1 MDTYW
6 LECKDG
12 GIARAAELDLPSFFE
27 DVRPVFMRRLREE
40 GTLWCEPYSRR
51 DLWYLNRRP
60 NPCIVRLSQPNL
72 IDHLKRPGQGR
83 KNRLSHPNL
92 HITPVKVTPQ
102 SQSSIES
109 QDSGT
114 YECTRSTTPCPP
126 SYSPASQRSRYS
138 QPNLPTLLISY
149 DRRSG
154 GSPDRRIR
162 MSQPTLNS
170 SLSGIN
176 SFNFVSMNRSSG
188 GGRLSYTSL
197 RATSGDNSINEEE
210 RLSTPNVHV
219 LGGSGSPR
227 GSLTME
233 RSSSRLSQPDVRRF
247 ILRQDKRERLS
258 QPTLVTGDY
267 YPGRTQQRL
276 SQPCLSSGTIGMHS
290 PSPPPYPLKHK
301 RFGPAF
307 LQASQRDRLSQLDIG
322 SKYRNIK
329 DLSGGGGGGGGGGN
343 NAANVKFN
351 RDRFSIPE
359 LETQNDLRLM
369 AGTPKQRFSLDSQ
382 LTKQRYSL
390 DSQDSCKSRLLPI
403 ASSPIFEHQQMKTEE
418 LMGMS
423 SDRLKSPTCEGLQ
436 SVIVASTSPIFPPG
450 ERRFLAPDFP
460 FTGRKTSTP
469 SKSPPKS
476 EVIPFSKRSGKPP
489 PIPVR
494 ERMSVPEIRNSSLRR
509 LLDPPARQRH
519 SIAGN
524 LRQSLFSPVK
534 LPEFGTSSRKSPR
547 YSIDDA
553 LEKLKRIEKE
563 ENRRNYET
571 SERQEVKEQE
581 EQRQRQQQQQEKE
594 PKHIQ
599 RHYSYTYETPGS
611 DDSGSASTLGKLSV
625 GGTPKRK
632 FLESNFDENE
642 QVITTVIETEIP
654 MILPSTPAKYAKKPQ
669 AYSCD
674 TPKWIRK
681 YLSLETES
689 PKITQRKTSAP
700 GQILR
705 SNSRRNS
712 RRKSS
717 LESIET
723 VTKKPEEKARSKSAS
738 CEERSMA
745 EQKGG
750 VRETYVRIVPS
761 NNAQQENR
769 YEVGVETAGTWTKT
783 DGRGFY
789 GDDTDTDDSTSI

>member
-1 MDTYW
+1 M
-6 LECKDG
+6 
-12 GIARAAELDLPSFFE
+12 
-27 DVRPVFMRRLREE
+27 
-40 GTLWCEPYSRR
+40 
-51 DLWYLNRRP
+51 
-60 NPCIVRLSQPNL
+60 
-72 IDHLKRPGQGR
+72 
-83 KNRLSHPNL
+83 
-92 HITPVKVTPQ
+92 TPVKTQPQ

-114 YECTRSTTPCPP
+114 YEGTRSTTPCPP

-176 SFNFVSMNRSSG
+176 FVGMNRAV

-197 RATSGDNSINEEE
+197 RAASGDNSINEEE
-210 RLSTPNVHV
+210 RLSTPNVHA
-219 LGGSGSPR
+219 LSGSGSPR

-247 ILRQDKRERLS
+247 VLRQDKRERLS

-267 YPGRTQQRL
+267 YPGRGQQRL
-276 SQPCLSSGTIGMHS
+276 SQPCLSTGREMIGGIGVHS
-290 PSPPPYPLKHK
+290 PSPPPFPLKHK
-301 RFGPAF
+301 RFAPAA

-322 SKYRNIK
+322 AKYRNIK
-329 DLSGGGGGGGGGGN
+329 DPSGSGGGDGGGAGDGSGSVSQ
-343 NAANVKFN
+343 VKFN

-382 LTKQRYSL
+382 LAKQRFSL
-390 DSQDSCKSRLLPI
+390 ESQDSCKSRLLPI
-403 ASSPIFEHQQMKTEE
+403 ASSPIFEHQQMKTDEDAVTP
-418 LMGMS
+418 GTTS
-423 SDRLKSPTCEGLQ
+423 GRLKSPTCEGLE

-450 ERRFLAPDFP
+450 ERRFLSPESF
-460 FTGRKTSTP
+460 RKPSSTSP
-469 SKSPPKS
+469 SPPKPD
-476 EVIPFSKRSGKPP
+476 VAATAVKKIRGGKPP

-509 LLDPPARQRH
+509 LLDPPVRQRH

-524 LRQSLFSPVK
+524 LRQSLLSPVK
-534 LPEFGTSSRKSPR
+534 LSEVPVKFGTSGKKSPR

-563 ENRRNYET
+563 ENRRNEEEEP
-571 SERQEVKEQE
+571 SDVKSQEDDSRRQD
-581 EQRQRQQQQQEKE
+581 RQRDQQRKQE

-599 RHYSYTYETPGS
+599 RHYSYTYETPGGDEVGGALS
-611 DDSGSASTLGKLSV
+611 ILGKLNIANL
-625 GGTPKRK
+625 GTPKRK
-632 FLESNFDENE
+632 YLESNFDENE
-642 QVITTVIETEIP
+642 QVITTVIETETP
-654 MILPSTPAKYAKKPQ
+654 MILPSTPAKYTKKAQ
-669 AYSCD
+669 AYSSE

-681 YLSLETES
+681 YLECDS
-689 PKITQRKTSAP
+689 PRITR
-700 GQILR
+700 R
-705 SNSRRNS
+705 SSTTGSTIKDQVIRTNRRNS

-717 LESIET
+717 LESIDA
-723 VTKKPEEKARSKSAS
+723 VTKKPEEKIRSKSVS
-738 CEERSMA
+738 CEQRGSLSIA
-745 EQKGG
+745 EPKNG

-761 NNAQQENR
+761 NNAQGENR
-769 YEVGVETAGTWTKT
+769 YEVGVETTTTATATATTITATTTTTTWANV
-783 DGRGFY
+783 DNRGPY

>member
-1 MDTYW
+1 
-6 LECKDG
+6 
-12 GIARAAELDLPSFFE
+12 
-27 DVRPVFMRRLREE
+27 
-40 GTLWCEPYSRR
+40 
-51 DLWYLNRRP
+51 
-60 NPCIVRLSQPNL
+60 
-72 IDHLKRPGQGR
+72 
-83 KNRLSHPNL
+83 
-92 HITPVKVTPQ
+92 
-102 SQSSIES
+102 
-109 QDSGT
+109 
-114 YECTRSTTPCPP
+114 
-126 SYSPASQRSRYS
+126 
-138 QPNLPTLLISY
+138 
-149 DRRSG
+149 
-154 GSPDRRIR
+154 

-176 SFNFVSMNRSSG
+176 FFSMNRG
-188 GGRLSYTSL
+188 VGVGRLSYTSL
-197 RATSGDNSINEEE
+197 RAASGDNSINEEE

-247 ILRQDKRERLS
+247 ALRQDKRERLS

-267 YPGRTQQRL
+267 YPGRGQQRL
-276 SQPCLSSGTIGMHS
+276 SQPCLSSGYREVSGIGVVPS
-290 PSPPPYPLKHK
+290 PSPPPFPLKHK
-301 RFGPAF
+301 RFVPPV

-322 SKYRNIK
+322 AKYRNIK
-329 DLSGGGGGGGGGGN
+329 DLGGGG
-343 NAANVKFN
+343 AAQVKFN

-359 LETQNDLRLM
+359 LETQNDLRLI

-382 LTKQRYSL
+382 LTKQRFSL

-403 ASSPIFEHQQMKTEE
+403 ASSPIFEHQQMKTED
-418 LMGMS
+418 LTGIT

-460 FTGRKTSTP
+460 FAGRKMSTSP
-469 SKSPPKS
+469 SPPKAG
-476 EVIPFSKRSGKPP
+476 EIAKTVRASGKPP

-509 LLDPPARQRH
+509 LLDPPVRQRH

-524 LRQSLFSPVK
+524 LRQSLLSPVK
-534 LPEFGTSSRKSPR
+534 LPEFATGRKSPR

-563 ENRRNYET
+563 ENRRNQET
-571 SERQEVKEQE
+571 SEEKGQEAKEQD
-581 EQRQRQQQQQEKE
+581 QQQQQEQQQE

-599 RHYSYTYETPGS
+599 RHYSYTYETSGS
-611 DDSGSASTLGKLSV
+611 DESGSVSTLGKMSV

-632 FLESNFDENE
+632 YLESNFDENE
-642 QVITTVIETEIP
+642 QVITTVIETEVP
-654 MILPSTPAKYAKKPQ
+654 MILPSTPGKYAKKVQ
-669 AYSCD
+669 AYSSE

-681 YLSLETES
+681 YLENES
-689 PKITQRKTSAP
+689 PKIGRRTSTSAKD
-700 GQILR
+700 QIAR
-705 SNSRRNS
+705 TNRRNS

-723 VTKKPEEKARSKSAS
+723 VTKKPEEKIRSKSAS
-738 CEERSMA
+738 CEERSIKSVM
-745 EQKGG
+745 EQPLSG
-750 VRETYVRIVPS
+750 VKETYVRIVPS
-761 NNAQQENR
+761 NNAQEENR
-769 YEVGVETAGTWTKT
+769 YEVGVESTATSWTKT
-783 DGRGFY
+783 DGRGLY

>member
-1 MDTYW
+1 
-6 LECKDG
+6 
-12 GIARAAELDLPSFFE
+12 
-27 DVRPVFMRRLREE
+27 
-40 GTLWCEPYSRR
+40 
-51 DLWYLNRRP
+51 
-60 NPCIVRLSQPNL
+60 
-72 IDHLKRPGQGR
+72 
-83 KNRLSHPNL
+83 
-92 HITPVKVTPQ
+92 
-102 SQSSIES
+102 
-109 QDSGT
+109 
-114 YECTRSTTPCPP
+114 
-126 SYSPASQRSRYS
+126 
-138 QPNLPTLLISY
+138 
-149 DRRSG
+149 
-154 GSPDRRIR
+154 

-176 SFNFVSMNRSSG
+176 SFNFVGMNRSSG

-210 RLSTPNVHV
+210 RLSTPNVHA

-247 ILRQDKRERLS
+247 ALRHDKRERLS

-267 YPGRTQQRL
+267 YPGRVQQRL
-276 SQPCLSSGTIGMHS
+276 SQPCLSSGMHLS
-290 PSPPPYPLKHK
+290 SSPPPFPLKHK
-301 RFGPAF
+301 RFGPAV
-307 LQASQRDRLSQLDIG
+307 LQVSQRDRLSQLDIG

-329 DLSGGGGGGGGGGN
+329 DLGGGGGGGGGGSS
-343 NAANVKFN
+343 AAQVKFN

-359 LETQNDLRLM
+359 LETQNDLRLI

-382 LTKQRYSL
+382 LTKQRFSL

-418 LMGMS
+418 LMGIT

-460 FTGRKTSTP
+460 FTGRKTSTSP
-469 SKSPPKS
+469 SPPKS
-476 EVIPFSKRSGKPP
+476 EIIPFGKTGRSSGKPP

-524 LRQSLFSPVK
+524 LRQSLLSPMK
-534 LPEFGTSSRKSPR
+534 LPEFGTGRKSPR

-563 ENRRNYET
+563 ENRRNQEA
-571 SERQEVKEQE
+571 SENRRREAKDQD
-581 EQRQRQQQQQEKE
+581 QQQQQEKE

-611 DDSGSASTLGKLSV
+611 DESGSVSTLGKLSV

-654 MILPSTPAKYAKKPQ
+654 MIMPSTPGKYAKKAQ
-669 AYSCD
+669 AYSNE

-681 YLSLETES
+681 YLENES
-689 PKITQRKTSAP
+689 PKVGVRKISATDKD
-700 GQILR
+700 QIVRTNRR
-705 SNSRRNS
+705 SS

-717 LESIET
+717 LESIES

-738 CEERSMA
+738 CEERIA
-745 EQKGG
+745 KELLEQKGG
-750 VRETYVRIVPS
+750 IRETYVRIVPS
-761 NNAQQENR
+761 NNAQQENK
-769 YEVGVETAGTWTKT
+769 YEVGVETTAWTKT
-783 DGRGFY
+783 DGRGLY

>member
-1 MDTYW
+1 
-6 LECKDG
+6 
-12 GIARAAELDLPSFFE
+12 
-27 DVRPVFMRRLREE
+27 
-40 GTLWCEPYSRR
+40 
-51 DLWYLNRRP
+51 
-60 NPCIVRLSQPNL
+60 
-72 IDHLKRPGQGR
+72 
-83 KNRLSHPNL
+83 
-92 HITPVKVTPQ
+92 
-102 SQSSIES
+102 
-109 QDSGT
+109 
-114 YECTRSTTPCPP
+114 
-126 SYSPASQRSRYS
+126 
-138 QPNLPTLLISY
+138 
-149 DRRSG
+149 
-154 GSPDRRIR
+154 

-176 SFNFVSMNRSSG
+176 FFGMNRG
-188 GGRLSYTSL
+188 VGVGRLSYTSL
-197 RATSGDNSINEEE
+197 RAASGDNSINEEE
-210 RLSTPNVHV
+210 RLSAPNVHGGS

-247 ILRQDKRERLS
+247 ALRQEKRERLS

-267 YPGRTQQRL
+267 YPGRVHQRL
-276 SQPCLSSGTIGMHS
+276 SQPCLSSGYREVGGIGVVHS
-290 PSPPPYPLKHK
+290 PSPPPFPLKHK
-301 RFGPAF
+301 RFVPVV

-322 SKYRNIK
+322 AKYRNIK
-329 DLSGGGGGGGGGGN
+329 DLGGGGGV
-343 NAANVKFN
+343 AQVKFN

-359 LETQNDLRLM
+359 LETQNDLRLI

-382 LTKQRYSL
+382 LTKQRFSL

-418 LMGMS
+418 LTGMT

-460 FTGRKTSTP
+460 FGRKLSTSP
-469 SKSPPKS
+469 SPPKAG
-476 EVIPFSKRSGKPP
+476 EIAKTARASGKPP
-489 PIPVR
+489 PIPLR

-524 LRQSLFSPVK
+524 LRQSLLSPVK
-534 LPEFGTSSRKSPR
+534 LPEFATGGRKSPR

-563 ENRRNYET
+563 ENRRNQEA
-571 SERQEVKEQE
+571 SEEKGQDAKEQDQQE
-581 EQRQRQQQQQEKE
+581 QQQQE

-599 RHYSYTYETPGS
+599 RHYSYTYETSGS
-611 DDSGSASTLGKLSV
+611 DESGSVSTLGKMSV

-632 FLESNFDENE
+632 YLESNFDENE
-642 QVITTVIETEIP
+642 QVITTVIETEVPI
-654 MILPSTPAKYAKKPQ
+654 ILPSTPGKYAKRVQ
-669 AYSCD
+669 GYSNE

-681 YLSLETES
+681 YLENDS
-689 PKITQRKTSAP
+689 PRIGRKTSTSAKD
-700 GQILR
+700 QIAR
-705 SNSRRNS
+705 TNRRNS

-723 VTKKPEEKARSKSAS
+723 VTKKPEEKTRSKSAS
-738 CEERSMA
+738 CEERCIKDLTEGLQSL
-745 EQKGG
+745 GG

-761 NNAQQENR
+761 SNAQEENR
-769 YEVGVETAGTWTKT
+769 YEVGVEPTAASWTKT
-783 DGRGFY
+783 DGRGLY

>member
-1 MDTYW
+1 M
-6 LECKDG
+6 
-12 GIARAAELDLPSFFE
+12 
-27 DVRPVFMRRLREE
+27 
-40 GTLWCEPYSRR
+40 
-51 DLWYLNRRP
+51 NRCP

-72 IDHLKRPGQGR
+72 IDHLKRPNQGR

-92 HITPVKVTPQ
+92 HITPVKAPPQ

-114 YECTRSTTPCPP
+114 YSTTPCPP

-176 SFNFVSMNRSSG
+176 FFSMNRG
-188 GGRLSYTSL
+188 VGVGRLSYTSL
-197 RATSGDNSINEEE
+197 RAASGDNSINEEE

-247 ILRQDKRERLS
+247 ALRQDKRERLS

-267 YPGRTQQRL
+267 YPGRGQQRL
-276 SQPCLSSGTIGMHS
+276 SQPCLSSGYREVSGIGVVPS
-290 PSPPPYPLKHK
+290 PSPPPFPLKHK
-301 RFGPAF
+301 RFVPPV

-322 SKYRNIK
+322 AKYRNIK
-329 DLSGGGGGGGGGGN
+329 DLGSG
-343 NAANVKFN
+343 AAQVKFN

-359 LETQNDLRLM
+359 LETQNDLRLI

-382 LTKQRYSL
+382 LTKQRFSL

-403 ASSPIFEHQQMKTEE
+403 ASSPIFEHQQMKTED
-418 LMGMS
+418 LTGIT

-460 FTGRKTSTP
+460 FSGRKMSTSP
-469 SKSPPKS
+469 SPPKAG
-476 EVIPFSKRSGKPP
+476 EIAKTMRASGKPP

-509 LLDPPARQRH
+509 LLDPPVRQRH

-524 LRQSLFSPVK
+524 LRHSLLSPVK
-534 LPEFGTSSRKSPR
+534 LPEFATGSRKSPR

-563 ENRRNYET
+563 ENRRNQET
-571 SERQEVKEQE
+571 SEEKVQESKEQD
-581 EQRQRQQQQQEKE
+581 QQQEQQQE

-599 RHYSYTYETPGS
+599 RHYSYTYETSGS
-611 DDSGSASTLGKLSV
+611 DESGSVSTLGKMSV

-632 FLESNFDENE
+632 YLESNFDENE
-642 QVITTVIETEIP
+642 QVITTVIETEVP
-654 MILPSTPAKYAKKPQ
+654 MILPSTPGKYAKKVQ
-669 AYSCD
+669 AYSSE

-681 YLSLETES
+681 YLENES
-689 PKITQRKTSAP
+689 PKIGRRTSTSVKD
-700 GQILR
+700 QIAR
-705 SNSRRNS
+705 TNRRNS

-723 VTKKPEEKARSKSAS
+723 VTKKPEEKIRSKSAS
-738 CEERSMA
+738 CEERSIKSVM
-745 EQKGG
+745 EQPLSG

-761 NNAQQENR
+761 NNAQEENR
-769 YEVGVETAGTWTKT
+769 YEVGVESTVTSWTKT
-783 DGRGFY
+783 DGRGLY

>member
-1 MDTYW
+1 M
-6 LECKDG
+6 
-12 GIARAAELDLPSFFE
+12 
-27 DVRPVFMRRLREE
+27 
-40 GTLWCEPYSRR
+40 
-51 DLWYLNRRP
+51 
-60 NPCIVRLSQPNL
+60 
-72 IDHLKRPGQGR
+72 
-83 KNRLSHPNL
+83 
-92 HITPVKVTPQ
+92 
-102 SQSSIES
+102 SIES

-176 SFNFVSMNRSSG
+176 SFNFSMSRGSG

-197 RATSGDNSINEEE
+197 RAASGDNSINEEE
-210 RLSTPNVHV
+210 RLSTPNVHA
-219 LGGSGSPR
+219 LGGSVSPR

-276 SQPCLSSGTIGMHS
+276 SQPCLSSGGIGMHS

-301 RFGPAF
+301 RFGPAV

-322 SKYRNIK
+322 AKYRNIK
-329 DLSGGGGGGGGGGN
+329 ELGAGGN
-343 NAANVKFN
+343 ASQVKFN

-359 LETQNDLRLM
+359 LETQNDLRLI

-382 LTKQRYSL
+382 LAKQRFSL

-418 LMGMS
+418 LMGIT

-460 FTGRKTSTP
+460 FTSRKM
-469 SKSPPKS
+469 SKSPSPPPKS
-476 EVIPFSKRSGKPP
+476 EVITKSARSGKPP
-489 PIPVR
+489 PIPIR

-524 LRQSLFSPVK
+524 LRQSLLSPVK
-534 LPEFGTSSRKSPR
+534 LPEFGTGGRKSTR

-563 ENRRNYET
+563 ENRRNQET
-571 SERQEVKEQE
+571 SEIKEQE
-581 EQRQRQQQQQEKE
+581 VREQDQQQEKE

-611 DDSGSASTLGKLSV
+611 DESSVGRLSV

-654 MILPSTPAKYAKKPQ
+654 MILPSTPGKYGKKAQ
-669 AYSCD
+669 AYSND

-681 YLSLETES
+681 YLENDQS
-689 PKITQRKTSAP
+689 PKIGRKTSTDKEL
-700 GQILR
+700 IVR
-705 SNSRRNS
+705 TNSRRNS

-717 LESIET
+717 LESIESM
-723 VTKKPEEKARSKSAS
+723 TKKPEEKARSKSAS
-738 CEERSMA
+738 CEERSVKDIA
-745 EQKGG
+745 EQKSG
-750 VRETYVRIVPS
+750 VKETYVRIVPS

-769 YEVGVETAGTWTKT
+769 YEVGVETTATSWTKT
-783 DGRGFY
+783 DSRGLY

>member
-1 MDTYW
+1 M
-6 LECKDG
+6 
-12 GIARAAELDLPSFFE
+12 
-27 DVRPVFMRRLREE
+27 
-40 GTLWCEPYSRR
+40 
-51 DLWYLNRRP
+51 
-60 NPCIVRLSQPNL
+60 

-92 HITPVKVTPQ
+92 HITPIKITPQ

-154 GSPDRRIR
+154 GSPDRRYR

-176 SFNFVSMNRSSG
+176 SFNFGMHRGSG

-210 RLSTPNVHV
+210 RLSTPNVHA

-247 ILRQDKRERLS
+247 ALRHDKRERLS

-276 SQPCLSSGTIGMHS
+276 SQPCLSSGGINMLS

-301 RFGPAF
+301 RFGTAL
-307 LQASQRDRLSQLDIG
+307 LQVSQRDRLSQLDIG
-322 SKYRNIK
+322 GKYRNIK
-329 DLSGGGGGGGGGGN
+329 NGGSS
-343 NAANVKFN
+343 NAAQVKFN

-382 LTKQRYSL
+382 LAKQRYSL

-418 LMGMS
+418 LTGLT
-423 SDRLKSPTCEGLQ
+423 SDKLKSPTCEVLQ

-460 FTGRKTSTP
+460 FTGRKTSTSP
-469 SKSPPKS
+469 SPPKS
-476 EVIPFSKRSGKPP
+476 ETKPLFGKIAGRGGKPP

-509 LLDPPARQRH
+509 LLDPPVRQRH

-524 LRQSLFSPVK
+524 LRQSMLSPLKLTEFS
-534 LPEFGTSSRKSPR
+534 TSSRKSPR

-563 ENRRNYET
+563 ENRRNQET
-571 SERQEVKEQE
+571 NENESQEIKEQD
-581 EQRQRQQQQQEKE
+581 QQQREKE
-594 PKHIQ
+594 TKHIQ

-611 DDSGSASTLGKLSV
+611 DESSVSTLGRLSV

-654 MILPSTPAKYAKKPQ
+654 MIMPSTPAKYARKVQ
-669 AYSCD
+669 AYAQVSE

-681 YLSLETES
+681 YLENDS
-689 PKITQRKTSAP
+689 PRVIRKISDTGKEHFVRVNR
-700 GQILR
+700 R
-705 SNSRRNS
+705 SS

-717 LESIET
+717 LESIEA
-723 VTKKPEEKARSKSAS
+723 VAKKPEEKARSKSAS
-738 CEERSMA
+738 CEERSSKDNT
-745 EQKGG
+745 EQKS
-750 VRETYVRIVPS
+750 VKETYVRIVPS

-769 YEVGVETAGTWTKT
+769 YEVGVETTVTPWTKT
-783 DGRGFY
+783 DGRGLY

>member
-1 MDTYW
+1 
-6 LECKDG
+6 
-12 GIARAAELDLPSFFE
+12 
-27 DVRPVFMRRLREE
+27 
-40 GTLWCEPYSRR
+40 
-51 DLWYLNRRP
+51 
-60 NPCIVRLSQPNL
+60 
-72 IDHLKRPGQGR
+72 
-83 KNRLSHPNL
+83 
-92 HITPVKVTPQ
+92 
-102 SQSSIES
+102 
-109 QDSGT
+109 
-114 YECTRSTTPCPP
+114 
-126 SYSPASQRSRYS
+126 
-138 QPNLPTLLISY
+138 
-149 DRRSG
+149 
-154 GSPDRRIR
+154 

-176 SFNFVSMNRSSG
+176 FFGMNRG
-188 GGRLSYTSL
+188 VGVGRLSYTSL
-197 RATSGDNSINEEE
+197 RAASGDNSINEEE
-210 RLSTPNVHV
+210 RLSTPNVHA

-267 YPGRTQQRL
+267 YPGRVQQRL
-276 SQPCLSSGTIGMHS
+276 SQPCLSSGYREVGGIGVHS
-290 PSPPPYPLKHK
+290 PSPPPFPLKHK
-301 RFGPAF
+301 RFVPPV

-322 SKYRNIK
+322 AKYRNIK
-329 DLSGGGGGGGGGGN
+329 DLGGS
-343 NAANVKFN
+343 AAQVKFN

-382 LTKQRYSL
+382 LTKQRFSL

-418 LMGMS
+418 LTGMT

-460 FTGRKTSTP
+460 SFLGRKMSTSP
-469 SKSPPKS
+469 SPPKAGEIGKTS
-476 EVIPFSKRSGKPP
+476 RASGKPP

-509 LLDPPARQRH
+509 LLDPPVRQRH

-524 LRQSLFSPVK
+524 LRQSLLSPVK
-534 LPEFGTSSRKSPR
+534 LPEFATGGRKSPR

-563 ENRRNYET
+563 ENRRNLEPNEEIEQET
-571 SERQEVKEQE
+571 KEQD
-581 EQRQRQQQQQEKE
+581 QQQQQQQDQQQE

-599 RHYSYTYETPGS
+599 RHYSYTYETSGS
-611 DDSGSASTLGKLSV
+611 DESGSVSTLGKMSV

-632 FLESNFDENE
+632 YLESNFDENE
-642 QVITTVIETEIP
+642 QVITTVIETEVP
-654 MILPSTPAKYAKKPQ
+654 MILPSTPGKYAKKVQ
-669 AYSCD
+669 AYSSE

-681 YLSLETES
+681 YLENES
-689 PKITQRKTSAP
+689 PKIGRKTSTSAKD
-700 GQILR
+700 QIAR
-705 SNSRRNS
+705 TNRRNS

-723 VTKKPEEKARSKSAS
+723 VTKKPEEKIRSKSAS
-738 CEERSMA
+738 CEERSIKAVMD
-745 EQKGG
+745 QSVDG

-761 NNAQQENR
+761 SNAQEENR
-769 YEVGVETAGTWTKT
+769 YEVGVESSTTSWMKT
-783 DGRGFY
+783 DRGPY

>member
-1 MDTYW
+1 
-6 LECKDG
+6 
-12 GIARAAELDLPSFFE
+12 
-27 DVRPVFMRRLREE
+27 
-40 GTLWCEPYSRR
+40 
-51 DLWYLNRRP
+51 
-60 NPCIVRLSQPNL
+60 
-72 IDHLKRPGQGR
+72 
-83 KNRLSHPNL
+83 
-92 HITPVKVTPQ
+92 
-102 SQSSIES
+102 
-109 QDSGT
+109 
-114 YECTRSTTPCPP
+114 
-126 SYSPASQRSRYS
+126 
-138 QPNLPTLLISY
+138 
-149 DRRSG
+149 
-154 GSPDRRIR
+154 

-176 SFNFVSMNRSSG
+176 SFNFGMHRGSG

-210 RLSTPNVHV
+210 RLSTPNVHA
-219 LGGSGSPR
+219 LGGSVSPR

-247 ILRQDKRERLS
+247 ALRQDKRERLS

-267 YPGRTQQRL
+267 YPGRVQQRL
-276 SQPCLSSGTIGMHS
+276 SQPCLSTGREIGGVGMHS
-290 PSPPPYPLKHK
+290 PSPPPFPLKHK
-301 RFGPAF
+301 RFVPAV

-329 DLSGGGGGGGGGGN
+329 DN
-343 NAANVKFN
+343 NAQVKFN

-359 LETQNDLRLM
+359 LETQNDLRLI

-382 LTKQRYSL
+382 LTKQRFSL

-418 LMGMS
+418 LTGIT
-423 SDRLKSPTCEGLQ
+423 SDKLKSPTCEVLQ

-460 FTGRKTSTP
+460 FTGRKTSTLP
-469 SKSPPKS
+469 SPPKS
-476 EVIPFSKRSGKPP
+476 EIIPFSKARSSGKPP

-509 LLDPPARQRH
+509 LLDPPVRQRH

-524 LRQSLFSPVK
+524 LRQSLLSPVK
-534 LPEFGTSSRKSPR
+534 LPEFGTGGRKSPR

-563 ENRRNYET
+563 ENRQNQET
-571 SERQEVKEQE
+571 SEKEREVKEQ
-581 EQRQRQQQQQEKE
+581 QDQQQQEKE

-611 DDSGSASTLGKLSV
+611 DESGKLSV

-632 FLESNFDENE
+632 YLESNFDENE
-642 QVITTVIETEIP
+642 QVITTVIETEVP
-654 MILPSTPAKYAKKPQ
+654 MILPNTPGKYAKKAQ
-669 AYSCD
+669 AYSNE

-681 YLSLETES
+681 YLENES
-689 PKITQRKTSAP
+689 PKVGRKTSTT
-700 GQILR
+700 GKDQVDR
-705 SNSRRNS
+705 TNRRNS

-717 LESIET
+717 LESIEA
-723 VTKKPEEKARSKSAS
+723 VTKKPEEKTRSKSAS
-738 CEERSMA
+738 CEERSA
-745 EQKGG
+745 KGVTEQKDGM
-750 VRETYVRIVPS
+750 RETYVRIVPS

-769 YEVGVETAGTWTKT
+769 YEIGVENTATWTKT
-783 DGRGFY
+783 DGRGLY
-789 GDDTDTDDSTSI
+789 GDDTDTDDSTSV

>member
-1 MDTYW
+1 
-6 LECKDG
+6 
-12 GIARAAELDLPSFFE
+12 
-27 DVRPVFMRRLREE
+27 
-40 GTLWCEPYSRR
+40 
-51 DLWYLNRRP
+51 
-60 NPCIVRLSQPNL
+60 
-72 IDHLKRPGQGR
+72 
-83 KNRLSHPNL
+83 
-92 HITPVKVTPQ
+92 
-102 SQSSIES
+102 
-109 QDSGT
+109 
-114 YECTRSTTPCPP
+114 
-126 SYSPASQRSRYS
+126 
-138 QPNLPTLLISY
+138 
-149 DRRSG
+149 
-154 GSPDRRIR
+154 

-176 SFNFVSMNRSSG
+176 TFNFVGMNRSG

-197 RATSGDNSINEEE
+197 RAASGDNSINEEE
-210 RLSTPNVHV
+210 RLSTPNVHA
-219 LGGSGSPR
+219 LGGSVSPR

-247 ILRQDKRERLS
+247 AMRHDKRERLS

-276 SQPCLSSGTIGMHS
+276 SQPCLSSGGIGMHS

-301 RFGPAF
+301 RFGPAV

-322 SKYRNIK
+322 AKYRNIK
-329 DLSGGGGGGGGGGN
+329 DLGGGGGGGGGN
-343 NAANVKFN
+343 SAAQVKFN

-359 LETQNDLRLM
+359 LETQNDLRLI

-382 LTKQRYSL
+382 LTKQRFSL

-418 LMGMS
+418 LMGMT

-436 SVIVASTSPIFPPG
+436 SVIVATTSPIFPPG

-460 FTGRKTSTP
+460 FTGRKTSTSP
-469 SKSPPKS
+469 SPPKS
-476 EVIPFSKRSGKPP
+476 EVIPFAKSARSGKPP
-489 PIPVR
+489 PIPMR

-524 LRQSLFSPVK
+524 LRQSLLSPVK
-534 LPEFGTSSRKSPR
+534 LPEFGTGSRKSPR

-563 ENRRNYET
+563 ENRRNQET
-571 SERQEVKEQE
+571 SELRRQDTKEQD
-581 EQRQRQQQQQEKE
+581 QEKE

-599 RHYSYTYETPGS
+599 RHYSYTYETSGS
-611 DDSGSASTLGKLSV
+611 ENSGSASTLGKLSV

-654 MILPSTPAKYAKKPQ
+654 MILPSTPGKYAKKVQ
-669 AYSCD
+669 AYSSD

-681 YLSLETES
+681 YLENENS
-689 PKITQRKTSAP
+689 PKVGRKTSAT
-700 GQILR
+700 GKDQIVR
-705 SNSRRNS
+705 SSSRRSS

-717 LESIET
+717 LESIEAMA
-723 VTKKPEEKARSKSAS
+723 KKPEEKARSKSAS
-738 CEERSMA
+738 CEERNVA
-745 EQKGG
+745 EQMGG
-750 VRETYVRIVPS
+750 AKETYVRIVPS

-769 YEVGVETAGTWTKT
+769 YEVGVETTSWTTT
-783 DGRGFY
+783 DGRGLY

>member
-1 MDTYW
+1 M
-6 LECKDG
+6 
-12 GIARAAELDLPSFFE
+12 P
-27 DVRPVFMRRLREE
+27 
-40 GTLWCEPYSRR
+40 
-51 DLWYLNRRP
+51 
-60 NPCIVRLSQPNL
+60 
-72 IDHLKRPGQGR
+72 
-83 KNRLSHPNL
+83 
-92 HITPVKVTPQ
+92 PQ

-114 YECTRSTTPCPP
+114 YSTTPCPP

-176 SFNFVSMNRSSG
+176 FFGMNRGVGVS
-188 GGRLSYTSL
+188 RLSYTSL

-210 RLSTPNVHV
+210 RLSTPNVHA

-247 ILRQDKRERLS
+247 ALRQEKRERLS

-267 YPGRTQQRL
+267 YPGRVQQRL
-276 SQPCLSSGTIGMHS
+276 SQPCLSSSYREVGGIGVMHS
-290 PSPPPYPLKHK
+290 PSPPPFPLKHK
-301 RFGPAF
+301 RFVPPV

-322 SKYRNIK
+322 AKYRNIK
-329 DLSGGGGGGGGGGN
+329 DLGGG
-343 NAANVKFN
+343 AAQVKFN

-359 LETQNDLRLM
+359 LETQNDLRLI

-382 LTKQRYSL
+382 LTKQRFSL

-418 LMGMS
+418 LTGMT

-460 FTGRKTSTP
+460 FIGRKMSTSP
-469 SKSPPKS
+469 SPPKAG
-476 EVIPFSKRSGKPP
+476 EIGKRTSGKPP
-489 PIPVR
+489 PIPLR

-509 LLDPPARQRH
+509 LLDPPVRQRH

-524 LRQSLFSPVK
+524 LRQSLLSPVK
-534 LPEFGTSSRKSPR
+534 LPEFATGGRKSPR

-563 ENRRNYET
+563 ENRRNLEAN
-571 SERQEVKEQE
+571 EEMEQEAKEQE
-581 EQRQRQQQQQEKE
+581 QQQQQDQQQE

-599 RHYSYTYETPGS
+599 RHYSYTYETSGS
-611 DDSGSASTLGKLSV
+611 DESGSVSTLGKMSV

-632 FLESNFDENE
+632 YLESNFDENE
-642 QVITTVIETEIP
+642 QVITTVIETEVP
-654 MILPSTPAKYAKKPQ
+654 MILPSTPGKYAKKVQ
-669 AYSCD
+669 AYSSE

-681 YLSLETES
+681 YLENES
-689 PKITQRKTSAP
+689 PKIGRRTSTSAKD
-700 GQILR
+700 QIAR
-705 SNSRRNS
+705 TNRRNS

-723 VTKKPEEKARSKSAS
+723 ATKKPEEKTRSKSAS
-738 CEERSMA
+738 CEERSI
-745 EQKGG
+745 KGVVDQSLDS

-761 NNAQQENR
+761 NNAQEENR
-769 YEVGVETAGTWTKT
+769 YEVAVESTTTSWKT
-783 DGRGFY
+783 DRGLY

>member
-1 MDTYW
+1 
-6 LECKDG
+6 
-12 GIARAAELDLPSFFE
+12 
-27 DVRPVFMRRLREE
+27 
-40 GTLWCEPYSRR
+40 
-51 DLWYLNRRP
+51 
-60 NPCIVRLSQPNL
+60 
-72 IDHLKRPGQGR
+72 
-83 KNRLSHPNL
+83 
-92 HITPVKVTPQ
+92 
-102 SQSSIES
+102 
-109 QDSGT
+109 
-114 YECTRSTTPCPP
+114 
-126 SYSPASQRSRYS
+126 
-138 QPNLPTLLISY
+138 
-149 DRRSG
+149 
-154 GSPDRRIR
+154 

-176 SFNFVSMNRSSG
+176 SFNFVGMNRSSG

-197 RATSGDNSINEEE
+197 RAASGDNSINEEE
-210 RLSTPNVHV
+210 RLSTPNVHA

-247 ILRQDKRERLS
+247 ALRHDKRERLS

-290 PSPPPYPLKHK
+290 PSPPPFPLKHK
-301 RFGPAF
+301 RFGSA

-329 DLSGGGGGGGGGGN
+329 DGN
-343 NAANVKFN
+343 AVKFN

-359 LETQNDLRLM
+359 LETQNDLRLI

-460 FTGRKTSTP
+460 FSGRKTSTSP
-469 SKSPPKS
+469 KSPPKS
-476 EVIPFSKRSGKPP
+476 EGIIPFSKSRSGKPP

-524 LRQSLFSPVK
+524 LRQSLLSPVK
-534 LPEFGTSSRKSPR
+534 LPEFGTSSKKAPR

-563 ENRRNYET
+563 ENRRNQET
-571 SERQEVKEQE
+571 SESKEQEVKEQG
-581 EQRQRQQQQQEKE
+581 QQEKE

-611 DDSGSASTLGKLSV
+611 DDSGSISTLGKLSV

-642 QVITTVIETEIP
+642 QVITTVIETEVP
-654 MILPSTPAKYAKKPQ
+654 MILPSTPAKYVKKAQ
-669 AYSCD
+669 AYSSD
-674 TPKWIRK
+674 TPKWIKK
-681 YLSLETES
+681 YLENES
-689 PKITQRKTSAP
+689 PKISQRKTSAP
-700 GQILR
+700 GQMVR
-705 SNSRRNS
+705 TNSRRSS

-717 LESIET
+717 LESIES
-723 VTKKPEEKARSKSAS
+723 VTKKPEEKVRSKSAS
-738 CEERSMA
+738 CEERSIT

-769 YEVGVETAGTWTKT
+769 YEVGVETSGTWAKT
-783 DGRGFY
+783 DGRGLY

>member
-1 MDTYW
+1 
-6 LECKDG
+6 
-12 GIARAAELDLPSFFE
+12 
-27 DVRPVFMRRLREE
+27 
-40 GTLWCEPYSRR
+40 
-51 DLWYLNRRP
+51 
-60 NPCIVRLSQPNL
+60 
-72 IDHLKRPGQGR
+72 
-83 KNRLSHPNL
+83 
-92 HITPVKVTPQ
+92 
-102 SQSSIES
+102 
-109 QDSGT
+109 
-114 YECTRSTTPCPP
+114 
-126 SYSPASQRSRYS
+126 
-138 QPNLPTLLISY
+138 
-149 DRRSG
+149 
-154 GSPDRRIR
+154 

-176 SFNFVSMNRSSG
+176 FFSMNRG
-188 GGRLSYTSL
+188 VGVGRLSYTSL

-210 RLSTPNVHV
+210 RLSTPNVHA

-247 ILRQDKRERLS
+247 ALRQDKRERLS

-267 YPGRTQQRL
+267 YPGRGQQRL
-276 SQPCLSSGTIGMHS
+276 SQPCLSSGYHEVGGIGVVHS
-290 PSPPPYPLKHK
+290 PSPPPFPLKHK
-301 RFGPAF
+301 RFVPPV

-322 SKYRNIK
+322 AKYRNIK
-329 DLSGGGGGGGGGGN
+329 DLGGGG
-343 NAANVKFN
+343 AAQVKFN

-359 LETQNDLRLM
+359 LETQNDLRLI

-382 LTKQRYSL
+382 LTKQRFSL

-403 ASSPIFEHQQMKTEE
+403 ASSPIFEHQQMKTED
-418 LMGMS
+418 LTGIT

-460 FTGRKTSTP
+460 FAGRKMST
-469 SKSPPKS
+469 SPPPPKAG
-476 EVIPFSKRSGKPP
+476 EIAKTMRASGKPP

-509 LLDPPARQRH
+509 LLDPPVRQRH

-524 LRQSLFSPVK
+524 LRQSLLSPVK
-534 LPEFGTSSRKSPR
+534 LPEFATGGRKSPR

-563 ENRRNYET
+563 ENRRNQET
-571 SERQEVKEQE
+571 NEEKGQEAKEQD
-581 EQRQRQQQQQEKE
+581 QQQQEQQQE

-599 RHYSYTYETPGS
+599 RHYSYTYETSGS
-611 DDSGSASTLGKLSV
+611 DENSSVSTLGKLSV

-632 FLESNFDENE
+632 YLESNFDENE
-642 QVITTVIETEIP
+642 QVITTVIETEVP
-654 MILPSTPAKYAKKPQ
+654 MILPSTPGKYAKKIQ
-669 AYSCD
+669 AYSSE

-681 YLSLETES
+681 YLENES
-689 PKITQRKTSAP
+689 PKIGRRTSTSAKD
-700 GQILR
+700 QIAR
-705 SNSRRNS
+705 TNRRNS

-723 VTKKPEEKARSKSAS
+723 VTKKPEKVRSKSAS
-738 CEERSMA
+738 CEERSIKSVM
-745 EQKGG
+745 EQSLNSA
-750 VRETYVRIVPS
+750 RETYVRIVPS
-761 NNAQQENR
+761 TNAQEENR
-769 YEVGVETAGTWTKT
+769 YEVGVEPSATSWTKT
-783 DGRGFY
+783 DGRGLY

>member
-1 MDTYW
+1 M
-6 LECKDG
+6 
-12 GIARAAELDLPSFFE
+12 
-27 DVRPVFMRRLREE
+27 
-40 GTLWCEPYSRR
+40 
-51 DLWYLNRRP
+51 
-60 NPCIVRLSQPNL
+60 
-72 IDHLKRPGQGR
+72 IDHLRRPGQGR

-92 HITPVKVTPQ
+92 HITPIRAPPQ

-114 YECTRSTTPCPP
+114 YEGTRSTTPCPP

-176 SFNFVSMNRSSG
+176 FVGMNRGNSG

-210 RLSTPNVHV
+210 RLSTPNVHA
-219 LGGSGSPR
+219 LGGSVSPR

-247 ILRQDKRERLS
+247 ALRQDKRERLS
-258 QPTLVTGDY
+258 QPTLVTGDF
-267 YPGRTQQRL
+267 YPGRGQQRL
-276 SQPCLSSGTIGMHS
+276 SQPCLSSGREAFGV

-301 RFGPAF
+301 RFAPGVM
-307 LQASQRDRLSQLDIG
+307 QASQRDRLSQLDIG

-329 DLSGGGGGGGGGGN
+329 ENLGGS
-343 NAANVKFN
+343 ASQVKFN

-359 LETQNDLRLM
+359 LETQNDLRLI

-382 LTKQRYSL
+382 LTKQRFSL

-418 LMGMS
+418 LTGMTS
-423 SDRLKSPTCEGLQ
+423 GRLKSPTCEGLG

-460 FTGRKTSTP
+460 FGRKLSTSP
-469 SKSPPKS
+469 SPPKDPP
-476 EVIPFSKRSGKPP
+476 IGKTRGKPP
-489 PIPVR
+489 PIPMR

-509 LLDPPARQRH
+509 LLDPPGRQRH

-524 LRQSLFSPVK
+524 LRQSLLSPVK
-534 LPEFGTSSRKSPR
+534 LPEFSSRKSPR

-563 ENRRNYET
+563 ENRRNQEMSEENGQET
-571 SERQEVKEQE
+571 KEQE
-581 EQRQRQQQQQEKE
+581 QEELQE

-599 RHYSYTYETPGS
+599 RHYSYTYETGS
-611 DDSGSASTLGKLSV
+611 DESSSVSTLGKLSV

-642 QVITTVIETEIP
+642 QVITTVIEREMP
-654 MILPSTPAKYAKKPQ
+654 MILPSTPGKYAKKVQ
-669 AYSCD
+669 AYSSE

-681 YLSLETES
+681 YLENDNS
-689 PKITQRKTSAP
+689 PKITRKTSTT
-700 GQILR
+700 GSNKDQVGRTNRR
-705 SNSRRNS
+705 SS

-717 LESIET
+717 LESIEC
-723 VTKKPEEKARSKSAS
+723 VTKKPEEKARSKSVS
-738 CEERSMA
+738 SEERNTA
-745 EQKGG
+745 GEQKG
-750 VRETYVRIVPS
+750 VRETYVRIVPAS
-761 NNAQQENR
+761 TAQEENK
-769 YEVGVETAGTWTKT
+769 YEVGAVDATATSWTKT
-783 DGRGFY
+783 DGRGLY

>member
-1 MDTYW
+1 
-6 LECKDG
+6 
-12 GIARAAELDLPSFFE
+12 
-27 DVRPVFMRRLREE
+27 
-40 GTLWCEPYSRR
+40 
-51 DLWYLNRRP
+51 
-60 NPCIVRLSQPNL
+60 
-72 IDHLKRPGQGR
+72 
-83 KNRLSHPNL
+83 
-92 HITPVKVTPQ
+92 
-102 SQSSIES
+102 
-109 QDSGT
+109 
-114 YECTRSTTPCPP
+114 
-126 SYSPASQRSRYS
+126 
-138 QPNLPTLLISY
+138 
-149 DRRSG
+149 
-154 GSPDRRIR
+154 

-176 SFNFVSMNRSSG
+176 SFNFGMHRGSG

-210 RLSTPNVHV
+210 RLSTPNVHA

-247 ILRQDKRERLS
+247 ALRHDKRERLS

-276 SQPCLSSGTIGMHS
+276 SQPCLSTGGVSMHS
-290 PSPPPYPLKHK
+290 ISPPPFPLKHK
-301 RFGPAF
+301 RFGPAV

-322 SKYRNIK
+322 GKYRNIK
-329 DLSGGGGGGGGGGN
+329 DLGGGN
-343 NAANVKFN
+343 ASQVKFN

-359 LETQNDLRLM
+359 LETQNDLRLI

-382 LTKQRYSL
+382 LAKQRFSL

-418 LMGMS
+418 LMGLT

-450 ERRFLAPDFP
+450 ERRFLTPDFP
-460 FTGRKTSTP
+460 FTNRKV
-469 SKSPPKS
+469 SKSPSPPKS
-476 EVIPFSKRSGKPP
+476 EVISFTKLGRSGKPP
-489 PIPVR
+489 PIPMR

-509 LLDPPARQRH
+509 LLDPPVRQRH

-524 LRQSLFSPVK
+524 LRQSLLSPVK

-563 ENRRNYET
+563 ENRRNQET
-571 SERQEVKEQE
+571 SESKRQEVNEQNH
-581 EQRQRQQQQQEKE
+581 QQQQEKE

-611 DDSGSASTLGKLSV
+611 DDSGSVSTIGRLSV

-654 MILPSTPAKYAKKPQ
+654 MILPSTPGKYAKNPQ
-669 AYSCD
+669 GYSSD

-681 YLSLETES
+681 YLENES
-689 PKITQRKTSAP
+689 PKINKKTTTGKDQVVRA
-700 GQILR
+700 
-705 SNSRRNS
+705 NSRRNS

-717 LESIET
+717 LESIEA
-723 VTKKPEEKARSKSAS
+723 VTKKPEEKVRSKSAS
-738 CEERSMA
+738 CEERNVKDTT
-745 EQKGG
+745 EPKG

-761 NNAQQENR
+761 TNAQQENK
-769 YEVGVETAGTWTKT
+769 YEVSVEPTSWKT
-783 DGRGFY
+783 DRPY
-789 GDDTDTDDSTSI
+789 ADDTDTDDSTSI

>member
-1 MDTYW
+1 
-6 LECKDG
+6 
-12 GIARAAELDLPSFFE
+12 
-27 DVRPVFMRRLREE
+27 
-40 GTLWCEPYSRR
+40 
-51 DLWYLNRRP
+51 
-60 NPCIVRLSQPNL
+60 
-72 IDHLKRPGQGR
+72 
-83 KNRLSHPNL
+83 
-92 HITPVKVTPQ
+92 
-102 SQSSIES
+102 
-109 QDSGT
+109 
-114 YECTRSTTPCPP
+114 
-126 SYSPASQRSRYS
+126 
-138 QPNLPTLLISY
+138 
-149 DRRSG
+149 
-154 GSPDRRIR
+154 

-176 SFNFVSMNRSSG
+176 SFNFGMHRGSG

-210 RLSTPNVHV
+210 RLSTPNVHA

-247 ILRQDKRERLS
+247 ILRQEKRERLS

-276 SQPCLSSGTIGMHS
+276 SQPCLSSGGIGIHS
-290 PSPPPYPLKHK
+290 SSPPPFPLKHK
-301 RFGPAF
+301 RFGPAL
-307 LQASQRDRLSQLDIG
+307 LQVSQRDRLSQLDIG
-322 SKYRNIK
+322 GKYRNIK
-329 DLSGGGGGGGGGGN
+329 DHGGGN
-343 NAANVKFN
+343 NAAQVKFN

-359 LETQNDLRLM
+359 LETQNDLRLI

-382 LTKQRYSL
+382 LAKQRFSL

-418 LMGMS
+418 LTGLT
-423 SDRLKSPTCEGLQ
+423 SDKLKSPTCEGLQ

-460 FTGRKTSTP
+460 FTGRKTSP
-469 SKSPPKS
+469 KSPPKT
-476 EVIPFSKRSGKPP
+476 EVKSPFPFSKLGRGGKPP

-509 LLDPPARQRH
+509 LLDPPVRQRH

-524 LRQSLFSPVK
+524 LRQSLMSPVK
-534 LPEFGTSSRKSPR
+534 LSEFGTGSRKSPR

-553 LEKLKRIEKE
+553 LEKLKLIEKE
-563 ENRRNYET
+563 ENRRNQET
-571 SERQEVKEQE
+571 SEKQEINEQD
-581 EQRQRQQQQQEKE
+581 QQQQQEK
-594 PKHIQ
+594 KHIQ

-611 DDSGSASTLGKLSV
+611 DDSSVSTLGKLSV

-642 QVITTVIETEIP
+642 QVITTVIETEVP
-654 MILPSTPAKYAKKPQ
+654 MILPSTPAKYAKKAQ
-669 AYSCD
+669 AYSNE

-681 YLSLETES
+681 YLES
-689 PKITQRKTSAP
+689 DNPRVGSRKASDP
-700 GQILR
+700 GKENFIRMNRR
-705 SNSRRNS
+705 SS

-717 LESIET
+717 LESIEG
-723 VTKKPEEKARSKSAS
+723 VTKKPQEKARSKSAS
-738 CEERSMA
+738 CEERSAKDFPA
-745 EQKGG
+745 EQKGN
-750 VRETYVRIVPS
+750 VKETYVRIVPS

-769 YEVGVETAGTWTKT
+769 YEVGVETTAWTKT
-783 DGRGFY
+783 DDRGLY

>member
-1 MDTYW
+1 
-6 LECKDG
+6 
-12 GIARAAELDLPSFFE
+12 
-27 DVRPVFMRRLREE
+27 
-40 GTLWCEPYSRR
+40 
-51 DLWYLNRRP
+51 
-60 NPCIVRLSQPNL
+60 
-72 IDHLKRPGQGR
+72 
-83 KNRLSHPNL
+83 
-92 HITPVKVTPQ
+92 
-102 SQSSIES
+102 
-109 QDSGT
+109 
-114 YECTRSTTPCPP
+114 
-126 SYSPASQRSRYS
+126 
-138 QPNLPTLLISY
+138 
-149 DRRSG
+149 
-154 GSPDRRIR
+154 

-176 SFNFVSMNRSSG
+176 FFGMNRG
-188 GGRLSYTSL
+188 VGVGRLSYTSL

-210 RLSTPNVHV
+210 RLSTPNVHA

-247 ILRQDKRERLS
+247 ALRHDKRERLS

-267 YPGRTQQRL
+267 YPSRVQQRL
-276 SQPCLSSGTIGMHS
+276 SQPCLSTGYRDVGGIGVVHS
-290 PSPPPYPLKHK
+290 PSPPPFPLKHK
-301 RFGPAF
+301 RFVPVV

-329 DLSGGGGGGGGGGN
+329 ENLGSGGGV
-343 NAANVKFN
+343 AQVKFN

-359 LETQNDLRLM
+359 LETQNDLRLI

-382 LTKQRYSL
+382 LAKQRFSL

-418 LMGMS
+418 LTGMT

-460 FTGRKTSTP
+460 FAGRKLST
-469 SKSPPKS
+469 SPPKAG
-476 EVIPFSKRSGKPP
+476 EIAKTARASGKPP

-524 LRQSLFSPVK
+524 LRQSLLSPVK
-534 LPEFGTSSRKSPR
+534 LPEFAIGKKSPR

-553 LEKLKRIEKE
+553 LEKLRRIEKE
-563 ENRRNYET
+563 ENRRN
-571 SERQEVKEQE
+571 QEVSEEKEQDAKEQE
-581 EQRQRQQQQQEKE
+581 QQQEL
-594 PKHIQ
+594 KHIQ
-599 RHYSYTYETPGS
+599 RHYSYTYETSGS
-611 DDSGSASTLGKLSV
+611 DESGSVSTLGKLSV

-632 FLESNFDENE
+632 YLESNFDENE
-642 QVITTVIETEIP
+642 QVITTVIETEMPI
-654 MILPSTPAKYAKKPQ
+654 ILPNTPGKYTKKVQ
-669 AYSCD
+669 AYSSE

-681 YLSLETES
+681 YLENDS
-689 PKITQRKTSAP
+689 PRIGRKTSTS
-700 GQILR
+700 GKDQIAR
-705 SNSRRNS
+705 TNRRNS

-723 VTKKPEEKARSKSAS
+723 ATKKPEEKIRSKSAS
-738 CEERSMA
+738 CEERCA
-745 EQKGG
+745 KDVTEQPLD

-761 NNAQQENR
+761 NNAQEENR
-769 YEVGVETAGTWTKT
+769 YEVGVESIATSWTNT
-783 DGRGFY
+783 DGRGLY

>member
-1 MDTYW
+1 
-6 LECKDG
+6 
-12 GIARAAELDLPSFFE
+12 
-27 DVRPVFMRRLREE
+27 
-40 GTLWCEPYSRR
+40 
-51 DLWYLNRRP
+51 
-60 NPCIVRLSQPNL
+60 
-72 IDHLKRPGQGR
+72 
-83 KNRLSHPNL
+83 
-92 HITPVKVTPQ
+92 
-102 SQSSIES
+102 
-109 QDSGT
+109 
-114 YECTRSTTPCPP
+114 
-126 SYSPASQRSRYS
+126 
-138 QPNLPTLLISY
+138 
-149 DRRSG
+149 
-154 GSPDRRIR
+154 

-176 SFNFVSMNRSSG
+176 FFGMNRG
-188 GGRLSYTSL
+188 VGVGRLSYTSL
-197 RATSGDNSINEEE
+197 RAASGDNSINEEE
-210 RLSTPNVHV
+210 RLSTPNVHA
-219 LGGSGSPR
+219 LSGNVSPR

-267 YPGRTQQRL
+267 YPGRVHQQRL
-276 SQPCLSSGTIGMHS
+276 SQPCLSSGYREVGGIGVHS
-290 PSPPPYPLKHK
+290 PSPPPFPLKHK
-301 RFGPAF
+301 RFVPPV

-329 DLSGGGGGGGGGGN
+329 DLGGS
-343 NAANVKFN
+343 AAQVKFN

-359 LETQNDLRLM
+359 LETQNDLRLI

-382 LTKQRYSL
+382 LTKQRFSL

-418 LMGMS
+418 LTGIT

-460 FTGRKTSTP
+460 FIGRKMSTSP
-469 SKSPPKS
+469 SPPKAG
-476 EVIPFSKRSGKPP
+476 EMAKTGRTSGKPP

-519 SIAGN
+519 SIGGN
-524 LRQSLFSPVK
+524 LRQSLLSPVK
-534 LPEFGTSSRKSPR
+534 LTEFATRKSPR

-553 LEKLKRIEKE
+553 LEKLKKIEKE
-563 ENRRNYET
+563 ENRRNQEA
-571 SERQEVKEQE
+571 SEEREQEAKEQDQQLE
-581 EQRQRQQQQQEKE
+581 QQQE

-599 RHYSYTYETPGS
+599 RHYSYTYETSGS
-611 DDSGSASTLGKLSV
+611 DESGSVSTLGKLSV

-632 FLESNFDENE
+632 YLESNFDENE
-642 QVITTVIETEIP
+642 QVITTVIETEVPI
-654 MILPSTPAKYAKKPQ
+654 ILPSTPGKYAKKVQ
-669 AYSCD
+669 AYSSE

-681 YLSLETES
+681 YLENES
-689 PKITQRKTSAP
+689 PRIGRKTSTSAKD
-700 GQILR
+700 QIAR
-705 SNSRRNS
+705 TNRRNS

-717 LESIET
+717 LESIES
-723 VTKKPEEKARSKSAS
+723 VTKKPEEKTRSKSAS
-738 CEERSMA
+738 CEERSIKIEI
-745 EQKGG
+745 EQPLDG

-761 NNAQQENR
+761 NNAQEENR
-769 YEVGVETAGTWTKT
+769 YEVGTTATSWTNT
-783 DGRGFY
+783 DGRGLY

>member
-1 MDTYW
+1 
-6 LECKDG
+6 
-12 GIARAAELDLPSFFE
+12 
-27 DVRPVFMRRLREE
+27 
-40 GTLWCEPYSRR
+40 
-51 DLWYLNRRP
+51 
-60 NPCIVRLSQPNL
+60 
-72 IDHLKRPGQGR
+72 
-83 KNRLSHPNL
+83 
-92 HITPVKVTPQ
+92 
-102 SQSSIES
+102 
-109 QDSGT
+109 
-114 YECTRSTTPCPP
+114 
-126 SYSPASQRSRYS
+126 
-138 QPNLPTLLISY
+138 
-149 DRRSG
+149 
-154 GSPDRRIR
+154 
-162 MSQPTLNS
+162 
-170 SLSGIN
+170 
-176 SFNFVSMNRSSG
+176 
-188 GGRLSYTSL
+188 LSYTSL
-197 RATSGDNSINEEE
+197 RAPSGDNSINEEE
-210 RLSTPNVHV
+210 RLSTPNVHA

-247 ILRQDKRERLS
+247 ALRQDKRERLS

-276 SQPCLSSGTIGMHS
+276 SQPCLSSGGVGMHS
-290 PSPPPYPLKHK
+290 PSPPPFPLKHK
-301 RFGPAF
+301 RFVPAV

-329 DLSGGGGGGGGGGN
+329 DLGGN
-343 NAANVKFN
+343 AAQVKFN

-359 LETQNDLRLM
+359 LETQNDLRLI

-382 LTKQRYSL
+382 LAKQRFSL

-418 LMGMS
+418 LMGLT
-423 SDRLKSPTCEGLQ
+423 SDKLKSPTCEGLQ

-450 ERRFLAPDFP
+450 ERRFLSPDFP
-460 FTGRKTSTP
+460 FTSRKPSTSP
-469 SKSPPKS
+469 SPPKS
-476 EVIPFSKRSGKPP
+476 EVISFMKTGRGGKPP

-509 LLDPPARQRH
+509 LLDPPVRQRH

-524 LRQSLFSPVK
+524 LRQSLLSPMK
-534 LPEFGTSSRKSPR
+534 LPEFGTGGRKSPR

-563 ENRRNYET
+563 ENRRNQET
-571 SERQEVKEQE
+571 SESKEQSKEQE
-581 EQRQRQQQQQEKE
+581 IKEQDQQQQQLQQEKE

-599 RHYSYTYETPGS
+599 RHYSYTYETS
-611 DDSGSASTLGKLSV
+611 DESGSVSTLGKLSV

-654 MILPSTPAKYAKKPQ
+654 MILPNTLGKYAKKAQ
-669 AYSCD
+669 AYSSE
-674 TPKWIRK
+674 TPKWVRR
-681 YLSLETES
+681 YLENES
-689 PKITQRKTSAP
+689 PKGARKTSAT
-700 GQILR
+700 GKDQIVR
-705 SNSRRNS
+705 TNSRRSS

-723 VTKKPEEKARSKSAS
+723 MTKKPEEKIRSKSAS
-738 CEERSMA
+738 CEERSA
-745 EQKGG
+745 KDVIEQKG

-769 YEVGVETAGTWTKT
+769 YEVGVETTATSWT
-783 DGRGFY
+783 DSRGPY
-789 GDDTDTDDSTSI
+789 GDDSDTDDDSTSI